1 MLISAG
7 LGFIAIGVLNI
18 IKIAFDVIKH
28 TPNAL
33 EDDVDVVTIMMNF
46 TQNTSQEHQE
56 FLEKL
61 HKSNILFFTTGT
73 ILITMGL
80 FL

>member
-18 IKIAFDVIKH
+18 FKIAFDVMKH
-28 TPNAL
+28 TPDAIKD
-33 EDDVDVVTIMMNF
+33 EVDEGTIFMNF
-46 TQNTSQEHQE
+46 MKNTSMEQMM
-56 FLEKL
+56 FLQNL
-61 HKSNILFFTTGT
+61 YKSNSLFFSTGT
-73 ILITMGL
+73 ILILMGL